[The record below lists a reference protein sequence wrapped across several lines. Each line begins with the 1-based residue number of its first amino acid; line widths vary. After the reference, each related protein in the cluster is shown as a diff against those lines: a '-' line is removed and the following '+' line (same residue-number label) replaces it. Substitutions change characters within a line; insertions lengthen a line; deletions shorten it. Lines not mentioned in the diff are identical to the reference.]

1 MKGVETVKVDEM
13 QAGRE
18 MDALVA
24 EYLGWKCYKEKRG
37 EYTLAVVQKPG
48 DVEPWRHT
56 KYECQEAEKTR
67 YTQISC
73 IEGAILGFF
82 GNGFP
87 TYSTDIVAAWEVRAK
102 IQELGLTAVNVTA
115 AGEQPYCQFV
125 KPIDEDSIEEHIAYA
140 DKDPLAI
147 CRASLK
153 AILGSDEV

>member
-1 MKGVETVKVDEM
+1 MKGVETVKIDEM

-18 MDALVA
+18 MDALI
-24 EYLGWKCYKEKRG
+24 
-37 EYTLAVVQKPG
+37 
-48 DVEPWRHT
+48 
-56 KYECQEAEKTR
+56 AEKVMGWSHKEGLKYDYNGPCEWNMVLIPPTMSDED
-67 YTQISC
+67 YTYWVFPPKGVISKT
-73 IEGAILGFF
+73 FF
-82 GNGFP
+82 LDKR
-87 TYSTDIVAAWEVRAK
+87 YSTDIVAAWEVRAK
-102 IQELGLTAVNVTA
+102 IQELGFTAVNVTA